1 MRVLTACSACK
12 TQYDVTSHRAGDGVH
27 CRCGTVMIVP
37 EPRVHEAKVV
47 RCSSCGASRGN
58 SGSDCGFCGAKFSIS
73 DKGWGSMCPGCFCR
87 LPLDA
92 KHCVECG
99 LRINPRSIDEKE
111 TKLPCPRCKCKLQ
124 ERVVNESL
132 TLHECNGCGGI
143 WLGVETFS
151 ELCRT
156 KQSRDVGIG
165 MRGLRRKGF
174 EATKEEQFQYIPCP
188 ACTQLMNRRNYA
200 NVSGVII
207 DTCRDCGVWLDNEEL
222 GRIVKFIQNNGLE
235 KAQRLEEELAVSK
248 AKAASSKKSKG
259 GGMMMPAAPGELL
272 GTGGR
277 RSAMPDGLEIVGYVL
292 AGVVK
297 GLFKM

>member
-1 MRVLTACSACK
+1 MRILIACSSCK
-12 TQYDVTSHRAGDGVH
+12 TQYDVSGHNAGDGVH
-27 CRCGTVMIVP
+27 CRCGTVMVVP
-37 EPRVHEAKVV
+37 EPRVHDAKVV
-47 RCSSCGASRGN
+47 RCSSCGASRGDG
-58 SGSDCGFCGAKFSIS
+58 GSDCTFCGARFSIA

-99 LRINPRSIDEKE
+99 LRINPRSIDKKE

-156 KQSRDVGIG
+156 RQSRDIAVG

-174 EATKEEQFQYIPCP
+174 EATQEEQFQYIPCP
-188 ACTQLMNRRNYA
+188 KCNELMNRRNYA

-222 GRIVKFIQNNGLE
+222 GRILKFIESNGLE
-235 KAQRLEEELAVSK
+235 KAQRLEQELLASK
-248 AKAASSKKSKG
+248 VRAASAKPKGGRG
-259 GGMMMPAAPGELL
+259 GGMLMPLEPV
-272 GTGGR
+272 TGR
-277 RSAMPDGLEIVGYVL
+277 RKDAVADGLEIVGYVL

-297 GLFKM
+297 GLFKL